1 MYKGYEYRIYPNKKQ
16 EVLLN
21 KTFGCV
27 RYIYNWGLSKKIKYY
42 QEQNKTLS
50 SFELTKELPIL
61 KQEKEWLK
69 EIDAQA
75 LQQSLRHLDNSF
87 TKFFR
92 EKKGFPKFKSKRNNR
107 QSYATIMNVHLF
119 PEINKIQI
127 PKLGKV
133 KIRIDRLPKGTLK
146 TCTVK
151 KTPTNKY
158 FVVLTV
164 DENIKIPD
172 KPIVTE
178 DTTIGIDLGIR
189 DFAILS
195 DGRKFANPKYLLKNL
210 KRLKVLQK
218 RLSRKQKGSKNRKK
232 ARLKV
237 ALQHE
242 KITNLRKDFLHKIT
256 YKLTHENQVNTICLE
271 TLSVSNML
279 KNHKLAR
286 SISDVSW
293 SSFNDLIDYKAEL
306 YGKNILRIG
315 SFEPSSKLCT
325 CGYKNNNLTLK
336 DREWTCPICNTHHDR
351 DILAANNIKRFA
363 LQKQNLVYTGLGRPE
378 EHVDSLT
385 KVKGMKH
392 E

>member
-1 MYKGYEYRIYPNKKQ
+1 MYKGYEDRIYPNKKQ

-50 SFELTKELPIL
+50 SFDLTKELPIL

-92 EKKGFPKFKSKRNNR
+92 EKKGFPKFKSKHNNR
-107 QSYATIMNVHLF
+107 QSYATITNVHLL

-133 KIRIDRLPKGTLK
+133 KTRIDRLPKGTFK
-146 TCTVK
+146 TCTIK

-164 DENIKIPD
+164 DENIKTPN

-178 DTTIGIDLGIR
+178 DTTIGIDLGIK

-218 RLSRKQKGSKNRKK
+218 RLSRKQKGSKNREK

-271 TLSVSNML
+271 TLAVSNML

-315 SFEPSSKLCT
+315 KFEPSSKLCT

-363 LQKQNLVYTGLGRPE
+363 LQEQNLVYTGLGRPE

>member
-21 KTFGCV
+21 KTLGCV

-50 SFELTKELPIL
+50 SFDLTKELTSL
-61 KQEKEWLK
+61 KQEKEWLR
-69 EIDAQA
+69 EVDIQA

-92 EKKGFPKFKSKRNNR
+92 EKKGFPKYKSKHDNR
-107 QSYATIMNVHLF
+107 QSYSTINNVHLL

-133 KIRIDRLPKGTLK
+133 KVRIDRLPKGTFK

-164 DENIKIPD
+164 DENIKTPD
-172 KPIVTE
+172 KPIITE
-178 DTTIGIDLGIR
+178 DTTIGIDLGVK

-218 RLSRKQKGSKNRKK
+218 RLSRKQKGSKNRER

-256 YKLTHENQVNTICLE
+256 YKLTHENQMNTICLE
-271 TLSVSNML
+271 TLVVSNML

-315 SFEPSSKLCT
+315 KFEPSSKLCT

>member
-1 MYKGYEYRIYPNKKQ
+1 MYKGYKYRIYPNKKQ

-50 SFELTKELPIL
+50 SFDLTKELPIL

-92 EKKGFPKFKSKRNNR
+92 EKKGFPKFKSKHNNR

-127 PKLGKV
+127 PNLGKV
-133 KIRIDRLPKGTLK
+133 KIRIDRLPKGTFK

-164 DENIKIPD
+164 DEKIKTPD

-178 DTTIGIDLGIR
+178 GTTIGIDLGIK

-218 RLSRKQKGSKNRKK
+218 RLSRKQKGSKNREK

-237 ALQHE
+237 VLQHE

-286 SISDVSW
+286 SILDVSW

-315 SFEPSSKLCT
+315 KFEPSSKLCT

-363 LQKQNLVYTGLGRPE
+363 LQEQNLVYTGLGRPE

>member
-27 RYIYNWGLSKKIKYY
+27 RYIYNWGLSKKIKCY

-50 SFELTKELPIL
+50 SFDLTKELPIL
-61 KQEKEWLK
+61 KQETEWLK

-133 KIRIDRLPKGTLK
+133 KIRIDRLPKGTFK

-178 DTTIGIDLGIR
+178 DTTIGIDLGIK

-218 RLSRKQKGSKNRKK
+218 RLSRKQKGSKNREK

-315 SFEPSSKLCT
+315 EFEPSSKLCT

>member
-50 SFELTKELPIL
+50 SFDLTKELPIL

-92 EKKGFPKFKSKRNNR
+92 EKKGFPKFKSKHNNR
-107 QSYATIMNVHLF
+107 QSYATITNVHLL

-133 KIRIDRLPKGTLK
+133 KVRIDRLPKGTFK

-158 FVVLTV
+158 FVVLTF
-164 DENIKIPD
+164 DENIKTPD
-172 KPIVTE
+172 KPIITE
-178 DTTIGIDLGIR
+178 DTTIGIDLGVK

-195 DGRKFANPKYLLKNL
+195 DGRKFANPRYLLKNL
-210 KRLKVLQK
+210 KRLQVLQK
-218 RLSRKQKGSKNRKK
+218 RLSRKQKGSKNREK

-315 SFEPSSKLCT
+315 KFEPSSKLCT

-363 LQKQNLVYTGLGRPE
+363 LQEQNLVYTGLGRPE

>member
-1 MYKGYEYRIYPNKKQ
+1 
-16 EVLLN
+16 
-21 KTFGCV
+21 
-27 RYIYNWGLSKKIKYY
+27 
-42 QEQNKTLS
+42 
-50 SFELTKELPIL
+50 
-61 KQEKEWLK
+61 
-69 EIDAQA
+69 
-75 LQQSLRHLDNSF
+75 
-87 TKFFR
+87 
-92 EKKGFPKFKSKRNNR
+92 
-107 QSYATIMNVHLF
+107 MNVHLL

-133 KIRIDRLPKGTLK
+133 KVRIDRLPKGTFK

-178 DTTIGIDLGIR
+178 DTTIGIDLGIK

-195 DGRKFANPKYLLKNL
+195 DGRKFVNPKYLLKNL

-218 RLSRKQKGSKNRKK
+218 RLSRKQKGSKNREK

-271 TLSVSNML
+271 TLVVSNML

-315 SFEPSSKLCT
+315 RFEPSSKLCT
-325 CGYKNNNLTLK
+325 CGYKNNELTLN

-363 LQKQNLVYTGLGRPE
+363 LQKQNLIYTGSGRPK

>member
-1 MYKGYEYRIYPNKKQ
+1 
-16 EVLLN
+16 
-21 KTFGCV
+21 
-27 RYIYNWGLSKKIKYY
+27 
-42 QEQNKTLS
+42 
-50 SFELTKELPIL
+50 
-61 KQEKEWLK
+61 
-69 EIDAQA
+69 
-75 LQQSLRHLDNSF
+75 
-87 TKFFR
+87 
-92 EKKGFPKFKSKRNNR
+92 
-107 QSYATIMNVHLF
+107 MNVHLF

-133 KIRIDRLPKGTLK
+133 KIRIDRLPKGTFK

-164 DENIKIPD
+164 DEKIKTPD

-178 DTTIGIDLGIR
+178 GTTIGIDLGIK

-210 KRLKVLQK
+210 KRLQVLQK
-218 RLSRKQKGSKNRKK
+218 RLLRKQKGSKNREK

-271 TLSVSNML
+271 TLAVSNML

-315 SFEPSSKLCT
+315 KFEPSSKLCT

-363 LQKQNLVYTGLGRPE
+363 LQEQNLVYTGLGRPE

>member
-50 SFELTKELPIL
+50 SFDLTKELPIL

-92 EKKGFPKFKSKRNNR
+92 EKKGFPKFKSKHNNR
-107 QSYATIMNVHLF
+107 QSYATITNVHLL

-133 KIRIDRLPKGTLK
+133 KIRIDRLPKGTFK

-164 DENIKIPD
+164 DENIKTPN

-178 DTTIGIDLGIR
+178 DTTIGIDLGIK

-218 RLSRKQKGSKNRKK
+218 RLSRKQKGSKNREK

-271 TLSVSNML
+271 TLAVSNML

-315 SFEPSSKLCT
+315 KFEPSSKLCT

-363 LQKQNLVYTGLGRPE
+363 LQEQNLVYTGLGRPE

>member
-1 MYKGYEYRIYPNKKQ
+1 MQKLYQI
-16 EVLLN
+16 LL
-21 KTFGCV
+21 
-27 RYIYNWGLSKKIKYY
+27 
-42 QEQNKTLS
+42 
-50 SFELTKELPIL
+50 
-61 KQEKEWLK
+61 
-69 EIDAQA
+69 A
-75 LQQSLRHLDNSF
+75 
-87 TKFFR
+87 
-92 EKKGFPKFKSKRNNR
+92 
-107 QSYATIMNVHLF
+107 
-119 PEINKIQI
+119 
-127 PKLGKV
+127 
-133 KIRIDRLPKGTLK
+133 
-146 TCTVK
+146 
-151 KTPTNKY
+151 

-164 DENIKIPD
+164 DENIKTPD

-178 DTTIGIDLGIR
+178 DTTIGIDLGIK

-210 KRLKVLQK
+210 KRLQVLQK
-218 RLSRKQKGSKNRKK
+218 RLSRKQKGSKNREK

-315 SFEPSSKLCT
+315 KFEPSSKLCT
-325 CGYKNNNLTLK
+325 CGYKNNNLNLK

-363 LQKQNLVYTGLGRPE
+363 LQEQNLVYTGLGRPE

>member
-21 KTFGCV
+21 KIFGCV

-42 QEQNKTLS
+42 QEQNKMLS
-50 SFELTKELPIL
+50 SFDLTKELPIL

-92 EKKGFPKFKSKRNNR
+92 GKKGFPKFKSKRNNR

-133 KIRIDRLPKGTLK
+133 KIRIDRLPKGTFK

-164 DENIKIPD
+164 DEKIKTPD

-178 DTTIGIDLGIR
+178 GTTIGIDLGIK

-210 KRLKVLQK
+210 KRLQVLQK
-218 RLSRKQKGSKNRKK
+218 RLLRKQKGSKNREK

-271 TLSVSNML
+271 TLAVSNML

-315 SFEPSSKLCT
+315 KFEPSSKLCT

-363 LQKQNLVYTGLGRPE
+363 LQEQNLVYTGLGRPK

>member
-50 SFELTKELPIL
+50 SFDLTKELPIL

-92 EKKGFPKFKSKRNNR
+92 EKKGFPKFKSKHNNR
-107 QSYATIMNVHLF
+107 QNYATITNVHLL

-133 KIRIDRLPKGTLK
+133 KVRIDRLPKGTFK

-164 DENIKIPD
+164 DEKIKTPD

-178 DTTIGIDLGIR
+178 GTTIGIDLGIK

-218 RLSRKQKGSKNRKK
+218 RLSRKQKGSKNREK

-237 ALQHE
+237 VLQHE

-271 TLSVSNML
+271 TLAVSNML

-315 SFEPSSKLCT
+315 KFEPSSKLCT

-363 LQKQNLVYTGLGRPE
+363 LQEQNLVYTGLGRPE

>member
-1 MYKGYEYRIYPNKKQ
+1 MYKGYEYRIYPNKSQ
-16 EVLLN
+16 LLLLN

-50 SFELTKELPIL
+50 SFDLTKELPLL
-61 KQEKEWLK
+61 KQEKDWLK

-92 EKKGFPKFKSKRNNR
+92 EKKGFPKFKSKHDNR
-107 QSYATIMNVHLF
+107 QSYSTIMNVHLL
-119 PEINKIQI
+119 PEMNKIQL

-133 KIRIDRLPKGTLK
+133 KVRIDRLPKGTFK

-164 DENIKIPD
+164 DEDIKIPN
-172 KPIVTE
+172 KPQVTE
-178 DTTIGIDLGIR
+178 STTIGIDLGIK

-218 RLSRKQKGSKNRKK
+218 RLSRKQKGSKNREK

-256 YKLTHENQVNTICLE
+256 YRLTHDSQVDTICLE
-271 TLSVSNML
+271 TLAVSNML

-315 SFEPSSKLCT
+315 TFEPSSKLCT
-325 CGYKNNNLTLK
+325 CGYKNNNLTLN

-363 LQKQNLVYTGLGRPE
+363 LQKQNLVYTGLGQPD
-378 EHVDSLT
+378 EHVDSLA